1 MTDSMMIVINRDAIS
16 MEEMQWIINKKDG
29 EKL

>member
-1 MTDSMMIVINRDAIS
+1 MTDSMMIVINGDAIS
-16 MEEMQWIINKKDG
+16 MGEMQWIIDKKDD

>member
-1 MTDSMMIVINRDAIS
+1 MTDSMMIVINGDAIS
-16 MEEMQWIINKKDG
+16 MGEIQWIINKKDG

>member
-1 MTDSMMIVINRDAIS
+1 MTDSMMIVIKGDTIS
-16 MEEMQWIINKKDG
+16 MGEIQWIINKKDG

>member
-1 MTDSMMIVINRDAIS
+1 MTDSMMIVINGDAIS
-16 MEEMQWIINKKDG
+16 MGEMRWIIDKKDD